1 MLRGP
6 EASILSA
13 TGNTPIVELTRV
25 VPRGSARV
33 FAKVESANP
42 TGSMKDRMAVT
53 VIQRALARGRLARDG
68 TLVEYTAGTT
78 GVSLGFVCAALGIK
92 AHFVSSD
99 AFSEEKRRTMLAFG
113 AQLTL
118 VPSEERRIN
127 ETLIKAMIERSRRI
141 SMEPGHWWADQLN
154 NEDAAD
160 GYAPIGDEIA
170 AQIDGKVDAFVHF
183 VATAHSLHGV
193 GRALRRHYKGVRVLA
208 VEPDESAV
216 LSGRPS
222 GSHKIEGTGIGFIPP
237 LWRPEEVDG
246 ILTVTTA
253 DAKQMARRLASEEGI
268 FAGTSTGG
276 NVVAA
281 LETAKRLGEGAI
293 VVTLIVD
300 SGLRY
305 ISTDLFAQ

>member
-1 MLRGP
+1 MS
-6 EASILSA
+6 ASILSA
-13 TGNTPIVELTRV
+13 TGNTPVVELTRV

-42 TGSMKDRMAVT
+42 TGSMKDRMAVR
-53 VIQRALARGRLARDG
+53 VIQRALADGRLPHDG
-68 TLVEYTAGTT
+68 TVVEYTAGTT
-78 GVSLGFVCAALGIK
+78 GVSLAFVCAAMGIK

-118 VPSEERRIN
+118 VPSDERRIN
-127 ETLIKAMIERSRRI
+127 EKLIKDMIERSRSI
-141 SMEPGHWWADQLN
+141 SMSPGHWWADQLN

-170 AQIDGKVDAFVHF
+170 AQLDGRVDAFVHF

-193 GRALRRHYKGVRVLA
+193 ARALRRHCPDVRVFA
-208 VEPDESAV
+208 VEPEESAV

-222 GSHKIEGTGIGFIPP
+222 GSHQIEGTGIGFIPP
-237 LWRPEEVDG
+237 LWKPDEVNG
-246 ILTVTTA
+246 ILTVTTGE
-253 DAKQMARRLASEEGI
+253 AKRMARRLASEEGI
-268 FAGTSTGG
+268 FAGTSSGG
-276 NVVAA
+276 NVLAA
-281 LETAKRLGEGAI
+281 LETAKRLGEGAV

-305 ISTDLFAQ
+305 ISTDLFAP